1 MAGFAESTFSVFN
14 INDFE
19 PGVAPTADVIQ
30 GKYTV
35 ELGIRAKVVPD
46 DFIEN
51 LDLIR

>member
-30 GKYTV
+30 GNKSHAEV
-35 ELGIRAKVVPD
+35 IQMIL
-46 DFIEN
+46 
-51 LDLIR
+51 